1 MNREELRDQLL
12 APVFQWTRLGRQTN
26 RLMTG
31 SSAVISYRTR
41 RLLRAGAFSRQAD
54 WDEVARMTRE
64 KVEIPL
70 QAATAMAA
78 MVAMLPV
85 VKQFWTHTG
94 QSMLAC
100 SSDSMSLLGSRG
112 PEEFRERQADL
123 CATLINASV
132 GWFRVFGSLAE
143 VASQGVAPAASPGAG
158 QRRATRKALIC

>member
-12 APVFQWTRLGRQTN
+12 VPVLQWTRLGRQSN

-64 KVEIPL
+64 KVEVPL
-70 QAATAMAA
+70 QAATAMG
-78 MVAMLPV
+78 VAMLPV
-85 VKQFWTHTG
+85 VKQFWTHSG

-100 SSDSMSLLGSRG
+100 SSDTLSLLGSRG
-112 PEEFRERQADL
+112 PDEFHARQADL
-123 CATLINASV
+123 CATLINAGV
-132 GWFRVFGSLAE
+132 GWFRLFGSLAE
-143 VASQGVAPAASPGAG
+143 VASQGVAPLLRQVQDNAE
-158 QRRATRKALIC
+158 RLEKR